1 MTQAQKKAIFR
12 LWERSHDGTKD
23 FDEFAARFGP
33 GIGCTAEQDRPGDYV
48 GGEWCGMYVGI
59 ETDGHTHT

>member
-1 MTQAQKKAIFR
+1 MTQAQKKAISR

-33 GIGCTAEQDRPGDYV
+33 GIGCTAEQNRPGDYV
-48 GGEWCGMYVGI
+48 GGGWCGI
-59 ETDGHTHT
+59 